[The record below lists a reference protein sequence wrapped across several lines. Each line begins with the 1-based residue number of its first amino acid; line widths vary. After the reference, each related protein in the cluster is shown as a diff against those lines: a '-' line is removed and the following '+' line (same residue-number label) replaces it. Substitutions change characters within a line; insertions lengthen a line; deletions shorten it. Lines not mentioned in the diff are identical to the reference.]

1 MDFDLYTV
9 VYLITNLFSIA
20 IVHRFVTSFFKEII
34 TSKFVCWFSYLIYF
48 FFTSFVYLKWDI
60 PILTMFVN
68 LFTIF
73 IIALNYKS
81 KVRKKLLAVTFIY
94 IFMLVPEVV
103 ISALTG
109 YFNFPILKSGYYDNV
124 SGVVSI
130 RIFTYLESLIFNN
143 IVSVKKKKNIS
154 GIQWCTIIFIPISTL
169 FLKVFL
175 IDTVKQKQSSV
186 IVSIIVILM
195 INLITFYFYDELSQS
210 YYQKIN
216 ATIVEKEK
224 EMYFNQCLMMK
235 ESSNNLQKFK
245 HDINNQFISIKEL
258 VNKNMYNELDSFIDN
273 LTNKLEIENIYSN
286 TGNVIVDSIINYK
299 LNLLAGTDIETEIAV
314 PSSLNVDLNDL
325 VIILGNILDNAV
337 DALNES
343 NQVPK
348 LYLKVVYSQGR
359 LIIKETNT
367 YKTKICY
374 ENWEIQ
380 SSKPEK
386 LNHGLGL
393 KNIEE
398 AVKRNGGYIEIN
410 HNENIFSIDI
420 IVFV

>member
-130 RIFTYLESLIFNN
+130 RIFTYLELVLIG
-143 IVSVKKKKNIS
+143 V
-154 GIQWCTIIFIPISTL
+154 
-169 FLKVFL
+169 
-175 IDTVKQKQSSV
+175 
-186 IVSIIVILM
+186 
-195 INLITFYFYDELSQS
+195 
-210 YYQKIN
+210 
-216 ATIVEKEK
+216 
-224 EMYFNQCLMMK
+224 
-235 ESSNNLQKFK
+235 
-245 HDINNQFISIKEL
+245 
-258 VNKNMYNELDSFIDN
+258 
-273 LTNKLEIENIYSN
+273 
-286 TGNVIVDSIINYK
+286 
-299 LNLLAGTDIETEIAV
+299 
-314 PSSLNVDLNDL
+314 
-325 VIILGNILDNAV
+325 
-337 DALNES
+337 
-343 NQVPK
+343 
-348 LYLKVVYSQGR
+348 
-359 LIIKETNT
+359 
-367 YKTKICY
+367 
-374 ENWEIQ
+374 
-380 SSKPEK
+380 
-386 LNHGLGL
+386 
-393 KNIEE
+393 
-398 AVKRNGGYIEIN
+398 
-410 HNENIFSIDI
+410 
-420 IVFV
+420 